1 MATEKWNFDT
11 VHSTV
16 AFSVRHLMISKVHG
30 TFKKWSGSLLY
41 DDGNPT
47 AHEIDVKIETA
58 SIDTRE
64 EQRDAHLRSADFF
77 DVEKYPEMTFTS
89 TAVAA
94 KGGDEYEVTGNLTLH
109 GVTKPV
115 KLRAEHLGRGKDPW
129 GGERMGFTAS
139 GSIDR
144 KDFGLTFNMP
154 LDGGGVMVGD
164 KIEIHLDVEAVK
176 EVAASA

>member
-30 TFKKWSGSLLY
+30 TFKKWSGYLLY

-47 AHEIDVKIETA
+47 AHEIDVKIETG

-77 DVEKYPEMTFTS
+77 DTEKYPEMTFAS
-89 TAVAA
+89 TAIAA

-109 GVTKPV
+109 GVTKSV
-115 KLRAEHLGRGKDPW
+115 KLRAEHLGRNKDP
-129 GGERMGFTAS
+129 
-139 GSIDR
+139 
-144 KDFGLTFNMP
+144 
-154 LDGGGVMVGD
+154 
-164 KIEIHLDVEAVK
+164 
-176 EVAASA
+176 